1 MIERLKELCA
11 TGDLRLG
18 SIVARVLGVLLLPL
32 YTRYLTPSDYGLIE
46 TLIALSAVL
55 TALVAQG
62 MKSAFFRFYFDSAE
76 PERRHLVVR
85 TAFWYVM
92 AASTVVTIAGAR
104 SHPSLLVLF
113 GTHGHRDLV
122 IAAFVGLWAALN
134 YEQMTSLFRVEQR
147 STAYVTATLANVA
160 ITIAATILLVVVFDK
175 GPLGVLVGNFTG
187 TLIVYAALL
196 VYSRHALGLQF
207 DRPLYRA
214 MNRFGLPLVPSAVAL
229 WLTNFSDRFFLIKL
243 ADAHEVGLYS
253 IGVRVA
259 SAIVLLLTAFR
270 MAWPAFAY
278 SIDDDREAQ
287 RTYSFV
293 LTYVVFVCCWLALAS
308 DARVDREADHDEPFF
323 RRRTWS
329 HPSRS
334 ASLRSALRR
343 GSDRHRPGAADAFEL
358 GRDRHAAVNVALNQR
373 SFRLMT
379 DGSRDPF
386 RRRLHALFVA
396 HGLARTARLPCVP
409 VAACRTL
416 GLRPSAH
423 RAREAAR
430 RARSRLCPTAAFP
443 VLPLLSPGSGG
454 CAPTAWPGTT
464 TILAAIRSPRLAV
477 ASRCGPT
484 GRGNRRSLHA
494 RAHRRGTLPK
504 RGRAEADARA
514 AAVRAGS

>member
-1 MIERLKELCA
+1 MIERLKEL
-11 TGDLRLG
+11 LRHSAIYGLG

-32 YTRYLTPSDYGLIE
+32 YTRYLSPSDYGLIE
-46 TLIALSAVL
+46 TLVALSAVL

-92 AASTVVTIAGAR
+92 VASTAVTIVGIALA
-104 SHPSLLVLF
+104 SQISWLLF
-113 GTHGHRDLV
+113 GTLGHRGLV
-122 IAAFVGLWAALN
+122 TAAFIGFWAALN
-134 YEQMTSLFRVEQR
+134 YEQMTSLFRVKQR

-175 GPLGVLVGNFTG
+175 GPLGVLIGNFTG

-196 VYSRHALGLQF
+196 LYSRHALGLQF

-278 SIDDDREAQ
+278 SIEDDREAQ

-293 LTYVVFVCCWLALAS
+293 LTYVLFFSCWASLAL
-308 DARVDREADHDEPFF
+308 
-323 RRRTWS
+323 
-329 HPSRS
+329 
-334 ASLRSALRR
+334 SLLAPWIVHVLT
-343 GSDRHRPGAADAFEL
+343 RPTFYP
-358 GRDRHAAVNVALNQR
+358 
-373 SFRLMT
+373 
-379 DGSRDPF
+379 GSRVVPI
-386 RRRLHALFVA
+386 
-396 HGLARTARLPCVP
+396 LAFGATAFIAFNVMSIGIGRAKKTQFNWVVTG
-409 VAACRTL
+409 VAA
-416 GLRPSAH
+416 
-423 RAREAAR
+423 ARK
-430 RARSRLCPTAAFP
+430 
-443 VLPLLSPGSGG
+443 
-454 CAPTAWPGTT
+454 
-464 TILAAIRSPRLAV
+464 I
-477 ASRCGPT
+477 
-484 GRGNRRSLHA
+484 
-494 RAHRRGTLPK
+494 
-504 RGRAEADARA
+504 GRASCRER
-514 AAVRAGS
+514 V